1 MGIHIQS
8 GKGTGK
14 SRLMGRMIAW
24 LDFVRGTP
32 LVIFDPHGPT
42 IDNFLDKLIRLPRN
56 LQERLWPRVL
66 YIDMSGNTGQVIPFP
81 LYYRLGMESLYE
93 ISQRYLDVVRKLD
106 PYLQTASIEGW
117 NPFWRTGT
125 FSGMILAALNFQIT
139 EAEIMLRSPSLW
151 VERLRE
157 IQAICPEA
165 LPAVAYFQEFTGIR
179 ENIRTRRL
187 ESFLNKIAIFSLDP
201 TMRAIF
207 GASQPGVN
215 WQTVISDGLAVL
227 LDFRQ
232 DFDVE
237 RRRFKM
243 IWTFNYFLDFVKRRG
258 AGRHTPISLMIDELS
273 SLFSVDTLNG
283 ELFGKDL
290 DELIN
295 VIARNYR
302 IWLTIAHQEQFQL
315 TERIQKALMT
325 LGTQII
331 GITSDWEASLTSAKQ
346 FFRYDPYWVKKYEP
360 IGAQG
365 YRSVEFTVEEQIQ
378 MASHKFTDLGRFQ
391 FLVRPALKEGS
402 VMGCML
408 PISIYGFDH
417 GLS

>member
-1 MGIHIQS
+1 
-8 GKGTGK
+8 
-14 SRLMGRMIAW
+14 
-24 LDFVRGTP
+24 
-32 LVIFDPHGPT
+32 
-42 IDNFLDKLIRLPRN
+42 
-56 LQERLWPRVL
+56 
-66 YIDMSGNTGQVIPFP
+66 
-81 LYYRLGMESLYE
+81 
-93 ISQRYLDVVRKLD
+93 
-106 PYLQTASIEGW
+106 
-117 NPFWRTGT
+117 
-125 FSGMILAALNFQIT
+125 
-139 EAEIMLRSPSLW
+139 
-151 VERLRE
+151 
-157 IQAICPEA
+157 
-165 LPAVAYFQEFTGIR
+165 
-179 ENIRTRRL
+179 
-187 ESFLNKIAIFSLDP
+187 
-201 TMRAIF
+201 MRAIF

-417 GLS
+417 GLYPLQDQILRARELLTKRSGKSVNEILVEIDNRLSGRKVIQASSETHMSTAIKSPSLWTD